1 MPLAERILHPTKL
14 RKRAETEAMVQGRSN
29 LELKERLGDSVSASE
44 HPKPL
49 IFLALIC
56 DSTVVFLFQRLH
68 ICFRDF
74 RVWWMW
80 MQAGFL
86 EEIGEKSRFWARHFR
101 FLQTKFCLFLNA
113 EG

>member
-56 DSTVVFLFQRLH
+56 DSTVVFYFKGYTYALETLEYGGCGCR
-68 ICFRDF
+68 
-74 RVWWMW
+74 RV
-80 MQAGFL
+80 
-86 EEIGEKSRFWARHFR
+86 S
-101 FLQTKFCLFLNA
+101 
-113 EG
+113 

>member
-1 MPLAERILHPTKL
+1 MPLAERSLHPTKL

-56 DSTVVFLFQRLH
+56 DS
-68 ICFRDF
+68 
-74 RVWWMW
+74 
-80 MQAGFL
+80 
-86 EEIGEKSRFWARHFR
+86 RFYFISKVTHM
-101 FLQTKFCLFLNA
+101 L
-113 EG
+113 